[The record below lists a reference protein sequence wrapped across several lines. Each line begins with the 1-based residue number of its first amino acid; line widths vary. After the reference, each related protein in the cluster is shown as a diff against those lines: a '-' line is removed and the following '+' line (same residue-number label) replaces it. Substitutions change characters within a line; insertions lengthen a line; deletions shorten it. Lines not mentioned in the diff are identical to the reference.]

1 MLAACC
7 WWLADCCCV
16 EYCCYGWCHVYVVRF
31 MRARACVR
39 QHVRAC
45 VLFVLSIVVV
55 MIRMV
60 TTMIWWSLPYSL
72 NWITRAN
79 PGVLVD
85 LVFVGGNLRRAQGA
99 NACPGGRSKCRCV
112 PRGSP
117 KGTNTCPG
125 GGPQGAKTCPGGGP
139 QSANA
144 CPGGGPQSANT
155 CPGGGPSECQYVSRQ
170 GAFKLP
176 IRSRWRPKSVQF
188 RARLEGLD

>member
-31 MRARACVR
+31 MRARACVC

-72 NWITRAN
+72 NRITRAN

-99 NACPGGRSKCRCV
+99 NACPGGR
-112 PRGSP
+112 
-117 KGTNTCPG
+117 G
-125 GGPQGAKTCPGGGP
+125 GA
-139 QSANA
+139 QSADA
-144 CPGGGPQSANT
+144 CPGGPLKVQIRVPAGALKEQIRVPV
-155 CPGGGPSECQYVSRQ
+155 GGPSECQYAHRQ
-170 GAFKLP
+170 VACNLP
-176 IRSRWRPKSVQF
+176 IRSRRRAKSVPF
-188 RARLEGLD
+188 GAD